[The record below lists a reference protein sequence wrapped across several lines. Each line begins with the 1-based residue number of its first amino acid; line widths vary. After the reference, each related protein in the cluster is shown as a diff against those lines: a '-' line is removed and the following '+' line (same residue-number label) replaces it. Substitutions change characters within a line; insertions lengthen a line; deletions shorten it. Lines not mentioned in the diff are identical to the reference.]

1 MHFFYLAML
10 LVQIVGPLL
19 MMGLRLLGIGV
30 MTYTGINIVMD
41 QVKNYVLSN
50 VANVPIYVQQI
61 LGLAKFDICVNIV
74 LSAVAARFVIAGY
87 NKLSGSRKKL
97 TTFTA

>member
-1 MHFFYLAML
+1 MHFMYIAML
-10 LVQIVGPLL
+10 AIQIVGPLV
-19 MMGLRLLGIGV
+19 MMALRLLGIGV

-50 VANVPIYVQQI
+50 VANVPPYVQQI

-87 NKLSGSRKKL
+87 NKVSGSRKKL